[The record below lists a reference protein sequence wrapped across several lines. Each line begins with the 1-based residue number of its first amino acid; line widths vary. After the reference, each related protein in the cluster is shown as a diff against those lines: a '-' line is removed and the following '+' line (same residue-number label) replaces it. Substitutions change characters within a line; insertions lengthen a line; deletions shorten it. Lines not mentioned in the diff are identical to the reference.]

1 MPLSKHA
8 VWLVAVACLCAC
20 FGCSSD
26 DAAEGVARSSS
37 AITAGAIDTGDPSV
51 VAIVDSKGSLECTGT
66 LVSPYLVLTAGHCTT
81 ADIVQ
86 GGTVVVGSSL
96 AAPVATIPIARG
108 VAHPDFDLGS
118 LANDVGLLILA
129 SAASPTPA
137 ALSASAPVAGSTLQI
152 VGWGSTSAD
161 AGIDGKKRQGTT
173 PVTVVAQTTFTVGA
187 SPSQPCAGD
196 SGGPAFTGAVSTASV
211 VGVTSHGDV
220 ACVEG
225 ATYTRVDAYLAPF
238 IQPTMKAYA
247 PGSAGT
253 GDTCL
258 FAEQCAAGP
267 SACVAASDDPSLSYC
282 TITCQNAGDCPK
294 TMTCEPGS
302 SGPSQC
308 RYPLPTP
315 GTYGAACASSSD
327 CVEGQC
333 TTTGVCALPCDP
345 ASPAC
350 PANFSCVNT
359 ASIDFYCIASPASS
373 APSGGGG
380 CGVAPAG
387 LVARRRPSAW
397 FVAWAVALGIVL
409 RRVRRR

>member
-1 MPLSKHA
+1 M
-8 VWLVAVACLCAC
+8 WLAAVACLGAS

-37 AITAGAIDTGDPSV
+37 AITGGAIDTGDPSV
-51 VAIVDSKGSLECTGT
+51 VAIVDSKGLLECTGT

-81 ADIVQ
+81 SDIVQ

-108 VAHPDFDLGS
+108 VPHPQFDLGS
-118 LANDVGLLILA
+118 LANDVGLLVLA

-137 ALSASAPVAGSTLQI
+137 ALSASAPVAGSTLPI

-173 PVTVVAQTTFTVGA
+173 PVTGVAQTTFTVGA

-196 SGGPAFTGAVSTASV
+196 SGGPAFTGAVSPALV

-225 ATYTRVDAYLAPF
+225 ATYTRVDAYLASF

-247 PGSAGT
+247 PGSATT

-258 FAEQCAAGP
+258 FPEQCAEGP
-267 SACVAASDDPSLSYC
+267 SSCVAASDDPSLSYC
-282 TITCQNAGDCPK
+282 TTSCQSAADCPK
-294 TMTCEPGS
+294 SMTCQPVSG
-302 SGPSQC
+302 GPSQC

-345 ASPAC
+345 ASPSC
-350 PANFSCVNT
+350 PADFSCVNT
-359 ASIDFYCIASPASS
+359 ANIDFYCIASHATSAS
-373 APSGGGG
+373 SGGGG
-380 CGVAPAG
+380 CGLAPASLRG
-387 LVARRRPSAW
+387 PGAW
-397 FVAWAVALGIVL
+397 IVAWVVALGIGL